1 MIILDDPRFQ
11 QVIRGTV
18 PAWLLLSLAS
28 MVLVGTADL
37 LFRRAT
43 LSRFKPASFMVLH
56 SWFFGPTAF
65 AWAAATGSL
74 QWNPASLWGLVAGAL
89 TFVSSYSF
97 LRSLQA
103 PGSQVS
109 VNAPIYRLNL
119 VVTAILAI
127 ALLGE
132 KITWAKAAGLLLAGG
147 AVLLLSE
154 ISPRRLGARPGGLGW
169 ALLAMAAFGLIHLVY
184 KIAVMLGALPSLLIF
199 GQFCSFTVIALC
211 YATWAEGGL
220 RLTRAIWTH
229 APICG
234 VLNAS
239 GRILLAWALQSGE
252 ASTAVPISQ
261 MSFVFTFLLAAP
273 LFREPVTG
281 RKAAGLLA
289 AVLAVLAF
297 YR

>member
-1 MIILDDPRFQ
+1 M
-11 QVIRGTV
+11 RGYSLPGTM

-43 LSRFKPASFMVLH
+43 LGRFTPASFMVLH
-56 SWFFGPTAF
+56 SWFFGPTALI
-65 AWAAATGSL
+65 WAAATGSL

-103 PGSQVS
+103 SGAQVS

-119 VVTAILAI
+119 VVTAVLAI
-127 ALLGE
+127 TFLGE
-132 KITWAKAAGLLLAGG
+132 KITWAKLAGLLLAAA

-154 ISPRRLGARPGGLGW
+154 TSRRSLGSRPGGVGW
-169 ALLAMAAFGLIHLVY
+169 ALLAMAVFGLIHLLY
-184 KIAVMLGALPSLLIF
+184 KIAVMSGAPPALLIF
-199 GQFCSFTVIALC
+199 GQFASFTVIALC
-211 YATWAEGGL
+211 YATWVEGGL
-220 RLTRAIWTH
+220 RLTRAIWVH

-234 VLNAS
+234 ILNSS

>member
-1 MIILDDPRFQ
+1 
-11 QVIRGTV
+11 
-18 PAWLLLSLAS
+18 

-43 LSRFKPASFMVLH
+43 LSRFTPASFMVLH
-56 SWFFGPTAF
+56 SWFFGPTAL

-74 QWNPASLWGLVAGAL
+74 KWNPASLWGLVAGTL

-103 PGSQVS
+103 SGSQVS
-109 VNAPIYRLNL
+109 VNASIYRLNL

-127 ALLGE
+127 AFLGE
-132 KITWAKAAGLLLAGG
+132 KVTSAKAAGLLLVAG

-154 ISPRRLGARPGGLGW
+154 ISPRRLGALPGGLGW
-169 ALLAMAAFGLIHLVY
+169 ALLAMAAFGLVPFVY

-199 GQFCSFTVIALC
+199 GQFCALTIIALC
-211 YATWAEGGL
+211 YATWVEGGL
-220 RLTRAIWTH
+220 RLTRAIWVH
-229 APICG
+229 APVCG
-234 VLNAS
+234 ILNSS

-252 ASTAVPISQ
+252 ASIAVPISQ
-261 MSFVFTFLLAAP
+261 MSFVFTFLLAVP
-273 LFREPVTG
+273 LFREPVTV

>member
-1 MIILDDPRFQ
+1 M
-11 QVIRGTV
+11 

-43 LSRFKPASFMVLH
+43 LSRFAPASFMVLH
-56 SWFFGPTAF
+56 SWFFGPTALF
-65 AWAAATGSL
+65 WTAATGSL
-74 QWNPASLWGLVAGAL
+74 RWSPASLWGLLAGAL

-103 PGSQVS
+103 SGGQVS

-127 ALLGE
+127 AFLGE
-132 KITWAKAAGLLLAGG
+132 GVTWTKVSGLALAAA
-147 AVLLLSE
+147 AVVLLSDA
-154 ISPRRLGARPGGLGW
+154 SPRRLGARPGGLGW
-169 ALLAMAAFGLIHLVY
+169 ALLGMVAFGLVHFVY
-184 KIAVMLGALPSLLIF
+184 KIAVISGAPPALLIF
-199 GQFCSFTVIALC
+199 WQFCSFTVIAAC
-211 YATWAEGGL
+211 YATWVEGGL
-220 RLTRAIWTH
+220 RLTRAIWVH

-234 VLNAS
+234 ILNSS
-239 GRILLAWALQSGE
+239 GRVLLAWALQLGE

-261 MSFVFTFLLAAP
+261 MSFVFTFLLAVP

-289 AVLAVLAF
+289 AILAVVAL
-297 YR
+297 YW

>member
-1 MIILDDPRFQ
+1 
-11 QVIRGTV
+11 
-18 PAWLLLSLAS
+18 

-43 LSRFKPASFMVLH
+43 LSGFRPASFMVLH
-56 SWFFGPTAF
+56 SWFFGPTAL

-74 QWNPASLWGLVAGAL
+74 QWKPASLWGLGAGAL
-89 TFVSSYSF
+89 TFLSSYSF

-103 PGSQVS
+103 QGGQVS

-119 VVTAILAI
+119 VVTAVLAI

-132 KITWAKAAGLLLAGG
+132 RITWAKAAGLALAAS
-147 AVLLLSE
+147 AVLLLSD
-154 ISPRRLGARPGGLGW
+154 ISPRKLGARPGGLGW
-169 ALLAMAAFGLIHLVY
+169 ALLAMTAFGFVHLVY
-184 KIAVMLGALPSLLIF
+184 KISVLFGAPPPLLIF
-199 GQFCSFTVIALC
+199 GQFCSFTIIALC

-220 RLTRAIWTH
+220 RLTRAIWLH

-234 VLNAS
+234 ILNSS

-252 ASTAVPISQ
+252 ASIAVPISQ

-273 LFREPVTG
+273 LFREPVSG
-281 RKAAGLLA
+281 RKVAGLVA

>member
-1 MIILDDPRFQ
+1 M
-11 QVIRGTV
+11 

-43 LSRFKPASFMVLH
+43 LSRFTPASFMVLH
-56 SWFFGPTAF
+56 SWFFGPTAL

-74 QWNPASLWGLVAGAL
+74 KWNPASLWGLVAGVL

-103 PGSQVS
+103 PGGQVS

-119 VVTAILAI
+119 VITAILAI
-127 ALLGE
+127 AFLGE
-132 KITWAKAAGLLLAGG
+132 KVTSAKAAGLLLAAG

-154 ISPRRLGARPGGLGW
+154 ISPRRLGARPRGLGW
-169 ALLAMAAFGLIHLVY
+169 ALLAMAAFGLVHLVY

-220 RLTRAIWTH
+220 RLTRAIWVH

-234 VLNAS
+234 ILNSS

-252 ASTAVPISQ
+252 ASIAVPISQ